1 MLEIS
6 KVGIRVKA
14 ISFGTQKSHKRSFSL
29 LPSSFE
35 FGGLGVRQGLK
46 ESPGIC
52 PKFTTLKTKNINVS
66 NFSVFFFFLVLM
78 CNFQLHP
85 P

>member
-1 MLEIS
+1 MLGIS

-52 PKFTTLKTKNINVS
+52 PKFTTLKTKIINVS
-66 NFSVFFFFLVLM
+66 NFSGVFFVVLM